1 MMDPGS
7 YVAAT
12 AAYADIFDYPLTIEE
27 LGVWCVKKKNRNFRI
42 PLGVVRQG
50 RYVYVKGRRSI
61 VAQRRKRFL
70 ASKEKWRIAR
80 RVGRWLRL
88 VPTIQLVG
96 VTGGLAMDNVDR
108 KDDIDLFIITKRNR
122 LWTTRLFATI
132 VVDLLGI
139 RRKPGETDVRNK
151 ICLNMFVSEDALS
164 IPKQEQDLFA
174 AHEVLQMKPLW
185 ESEGMYKKFLMKN
198 KWVSKFLPNAWNV

>member
-1 MMDPGS
+1 
-7 YVAAT
+7 
-12 AAYADIFDYPLTIEE
+12 
-27 LGVWCVKKKNRNFRI
+27 
-42 PLGVVRQG
+42 
-50 RYVYVKGRRSI
+50 
-61 VAQRRKRFL
+61 
-70 ASKEKWRIAR
+70 
-80 RVGRWLRL
+80 
-88 VPTIQLVG
+88 
-96 VTGGLAMDNVDR
+96 MDNVDR

-151 ICLNMFVSEDALS
+151 ICLNMFMSEDALS

-185 ESEGMYKKFLMKN
+185 EREGIYKKFLMKN
-198 KWVSKFLPNAWNV
+198 KWVSKFLPNAWNI